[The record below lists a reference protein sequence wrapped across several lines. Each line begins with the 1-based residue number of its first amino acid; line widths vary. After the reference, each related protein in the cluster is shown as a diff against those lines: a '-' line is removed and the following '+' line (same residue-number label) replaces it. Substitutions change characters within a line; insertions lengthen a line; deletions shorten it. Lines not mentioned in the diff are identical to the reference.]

1 MPQRFIRVRDTRTD
15 QILLHTVPESF
26 LTQYPHL
33 KEVPSSKA
41 RTALVQEPVVPAIK
55 DGVAPKKPA
64 KPEQKKEA

>member
-1 MPQRFIRVRDTRTD
+1 MPQRFIRVRDTRTN
-15 QILLHTVPESF
+15 QILLNAVPEAF
-26 LTQYPHL
+26 LTAYPYL

-55 DGVAPKKPA
+55 DGDTPKKPA